1 MFAKK
6 VTSSEGKGSGDLV
19 IHLSPIPYPLSPIPY
34 STSKGVMEEQRI
46 KGRDLYDTYF
56 VTSEENHEL
65 HKCRECSRNIKQNVK
80 KGYTNLVVHVTT
92 QHKDEYVEKVRAH
105 IGVAVAGAMDT
116 FVRRS
121 SEKAK
126 NIFGWMEWIV
136 MENLALQS
144 CENRN
149 FRKRTNLSCMTSK
162 TLKKYMIILFN

>member
-6 VTSSEGKGSGDLV
+6 VTSSEGSGDLA
-19 IHLSPIPYPLSPIPY
+19 IHLSPIPYPLSPIPS

-92 QHKDEYVEKVRAH
+92 
-105 IGVAVAGAMDT
+105 
-116 FVRRS
+116 
-121 SEKAK
+121 
-126 NIFGWMEWIV
+126 
-136 MENLALQS
+136 
-144 CENRN
+144 
-149 FRKRTNLSCMTSK
+149 
-162 TLKKYMIILFN
+162 